1 MKRRERRV
9 QPENWAALSGYAGA
23 LRKFAET
30 GDPAAFRG
38 VLISHR
44 DMADALHE
52 ISLGADAREVFGQKG
67 KSGRQSKGWYH
78 TTLAAVYWQARVI
91 DGATNAEA
99 AEKARRHFKN
109 VPAPSAQSISRIAR
123 KPLYKEHSL
132 DWLERSGHDV
142 ARVRA
147 ELKSRSKH
155 GKWN

>member
-9 QPENWAALSGYAGA
+9 QPKNWAALSGYARA

-30 GDPAAFRG
+30 EDPTAFRG

-52 ISLGADAREVFGQKG
+52 ISLGADAREVFGQRG

-78 TTLAAVYWQARVI
+78 TTLAGVYWHARVV

-123 KPLYKEHSL
+123 KPLLKEHCLDSL
-132 DWLERSGHDV
+132 EHSGHDV
-142 ARVRA
+142 TKVRA
-147 ELKSRSKH
+147 ELKSRSKQ
-155 GKWN
+155 GKWI